1 MDIKKYIS
9 DLSLSLSHKE
19 MELKRVDGYLRTKH
33 VADVSISNI
42 EYDALS
48 FVAKNPNNKKANER
62 ILDCENIRKM
72 SEKYSLLHV
81 MNENLI
87 RECDKNRNVI
97 MKMADEISELNRQI
111 ELLNKTL

>member
-9 DLSLSLSHKE
+9 DLSMSLSYKE
-19 MELKRVDGYLRTKH
+19 MELRRTDMYLRTKN
-33 VADVSISNI
+33 VADVSLSNI

-48 FVAKNPNNKKANER
+48 FVAKNPSNQKAKER

-72 SEKYSLLHV
+72 SEKYSLLHI

-87 RECDKNRNVI
+87 RECDKSRNVI
-97 MKMADEISELNRQI
+97 MKMSDEISELKRQI
-111 ELLNKTL
+111 EILNKTL